1 MVTITTSEFK
11 RNFDKYLSLAINEN
25 IFITKSG
32 KTIAKLS
39 NPNED
44 RVNIAKSLFG
54 ILSSDMTLDE
64 SKEERLS
71 RL

>member
-1 MVTITTSEFK
+1 MLVTISEFK
-11 RNFDKYLSLAINEN
+11 RNFDKYLSLVSTED
-25 IFITKSG
+25 IFITQSG

-39 NPNED
+39 NPNQD
-44 RVNIAKSLFG
+44 RINIAKSLFG

>member
-1 MVTITTSEFK
+1 MFVTISEFK
-11 RNFDKYLSLAINEN
+11 RNFDKYFSLVSTED
-25 IFITKSG
+25 IFITQSG

-39 NPNED
+39 SPNED

-54 ILSSDMTLDE
+54 ILSSDMTLAE

>member
-1 MVTITTSEFK
+1 MVTITISEFK
-11 RNFDKYLSLAINEN
+11 SNFDKYFSLAINED
-25 IFITKSG
+25 IFITQSG

>member
-1 MVTITTSEFK
+1 MVTITVSEFK
-11 RNFDKYLSLAINEN
+11 RNFDKYLSLVSTKD
-25 IFITKSG
+25 IFITQSG

-39 NPNED
+39 SPNED

>member
-1 MVTITTSEFK
+1 MATITVSEFK
-11 RNFDKYLSLAINEN
+11 RNFDKYLSLVSTED
-25 IFITKSG
+25 IFITQSG

-39 NPNED
+39 SPNED
-44 RVNIAKSLFG
+44 KVNIAKSLFG
-54 ILSSDMTLDE
+54 VLSSDMTLAE